1 MRDDDDFFV
10 GDKFF
15 RMVNLEIVILLIDDS
30 KNLKF

>member
-1 MRDDDDFFV
+1 MFDDDVFG